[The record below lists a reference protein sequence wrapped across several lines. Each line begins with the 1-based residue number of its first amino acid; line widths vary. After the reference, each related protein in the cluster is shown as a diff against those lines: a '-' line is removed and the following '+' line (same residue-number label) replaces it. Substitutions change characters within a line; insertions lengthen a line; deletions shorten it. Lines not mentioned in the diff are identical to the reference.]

1 MRPPRRVGP
10 LLVPP
15 FGPIFTPVEETL
27 IPQLLFP
34 EAIPISA
41 AIANKL
47 RGTRIPV
54 PAPCRDGEVPPDLS
68 PSTLLPPHDDAG
80 VVPPRG

>member
-1 MRPPRRVGP
+1 MRPPGRLGP
-10 LLVPP
+10 PLVPP

-27 IPQLLFP
+27 IPEPFSP

-41 AIANKL
+41 AIANKF

-54 PAPCRDGEVPPDLS
+54 PAPCRDGEVPPDSS
-68 PSTLLPPHDDAG
+68 PSTLLPPSMKQE
-80 VVPPRG
+80 